1 MSVISQNWQPG
12 ITPGRPSGQHNRDSR
27 HHVRGASTSTT
38 YDAGMAGLGA
48 RTFGLDQSWQNQ
60 TYAGEQM
67 SDEQQRP
74 KMTEYSKTSQLFSTS
89 QRPTSVAT
97 HALGS
102 ESREPKVN
110 GTAHGRASS
119 MFDKPGRVSFAVE
132 ERTSRLSHGDGLR
145 PSSSSLANAS
155 HNRSSSATNSVFSFL
170 GNVLGGS
177 PIKGGKKAHNGGGG
191 SVSSLPSAVQ
201 RSSMFSAKNT
211 PPRKSY
217 YSSYSEKG
225 GEEEEEEKM
234 EELEQGM
241 SPVPEQGPW
250 VLGDEEDEKKPS
262 VQCSY
267 SFPFSSCAP
276 ASSRFGRC

>member
-1 MSVISQNWQPG
+1 
-12 ITPGRPSGQHNRDSR
+12 
-27 HHVRGASTSTT
+27 
-38 YDAGMAGLGA
+38 
-48 RTFGLDQSWQNQ
+48 
-60 TYAGEQM
+60 
-67 SDEQQRP
+67 
-74 KMTEYSKTSQLFSTS
+74 
-89 QRPTSVAT
+89 
-97 HALGS
+97 
-102 ESREPKVN
+102 
-110 GTAHGRASS
+110 

-262 VQCSY
+262 VQSNVASPDDLLASY
-267 SFPFSSCAP
+267 ASQRSNAGNATSQTPSFEYDESEGGLGQLRVAERRDIGRPLAGGEQLRPGSIAGGNNPFRQSMISDTPSAYSGIDSEHD
-276 ASSRFGRC
+276 AGNSSRYSQLQK